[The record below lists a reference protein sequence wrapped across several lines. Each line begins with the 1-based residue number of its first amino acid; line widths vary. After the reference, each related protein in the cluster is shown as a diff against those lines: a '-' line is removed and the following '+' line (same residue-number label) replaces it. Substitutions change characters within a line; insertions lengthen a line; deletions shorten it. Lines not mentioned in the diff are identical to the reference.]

1 MGLDDRNGE
10 QELPASGRVRAR
22 IQVGGDHG
30 GDDHYGDDHGS
41 DDHVGDDHDSDD
53 HGGDYLD
60 ADDHGS
66 DDHGDYNLI
75 LVANNNN

>member
-1 MGLDDRNGE
+1 MGLDNRNGE

-30 GDDHYGDDHGS
+30 GDDHYGDDHG
-41 DDHVGDDHDSDD
+41 
-53 HGGDYLD
+53 
-60 ADDHGS
+60 
-66 DDHGDYNLI
+66 DYNLI

>member
-10 QELPASGRVRAR
+10 QELPTSGRVRAR

-30 GDDHYGDDHGS
+30 GDDHYGDDHG
-41 DDHVGDDHDSDD
+41 G
-53 HGGDYLD
+53 
-60 ADDHGS
+60 
-66 DDHGDYNLI
+66 YNLI

>member
-1 MGLDDRNGE
+1 MTRHMIWYDDTALLQEMGLDDRNGE

-30 GDDHYGDDHGS
+30 GDDHYGDDHG
-41 DDHVGDDHDSDD
+41 G
-53 HGGDYLD
+53 
-60 ADDHGS
+60 
-66 DDHGDYNLI
+66 YNLI

>member
-10 QELPASGRVRAR
+10 QELPTSGRVRAR

-30 GDDHYGDDHGS
+30 GDDH
-41 DDHVGDDHDSDD
+41 
-53 HGGDYLD
+53 GDYD
-60 ADDHGS
+60 
-66 DDHGDYNLI
+66 LI

>member
-1 MGLDDRNGE
+1 MGLDNRNGE

-30 GDDHYGDDHGS
+30 GDDHYGDDHG
-41 DDHVGDDHDSDD
+41 
-53 HGGDYLD
+53 DYD
-60 ADDHGS
+60 
-66 DDHGDYNLI
+66 LI